1 MDRQRMHRLGR
12 RLVKLSR
19 QVHLEPQDVTPSP
32 AEELIL
38 GDVMLYPGSAVAD
51 VVKRTGFTQG
61 YVSKCVAALT
71 DQGLLTTGVD
81 PADRRR
87 IVIEPSVMLVSATR
101 RRTPPLTDVL
111 SDALGGEASATEVM
125 AMLDEL
131 AELLLR

>member
-1 MDRQRMHRLGR
+1 MHRLGR
-12 RLVKLSR
+12 RLVELSR

-38 GDVMLYPGSAVAD
+38 GDVMLYPGSAVND

-71 DQGLLTTGVD
+71 AQGLLSTGVD

-87 IVIEPSVMLVSATR
+87 IVIEPSTMLVNATR
-101 RRTPPLTDVL
+101 RRTPPLADVL
-111 SDALGGEASATEVM
+111 SDALGDEASTTEVM
-125 AMLDEL
+125 AILDEL
-131 AELLLR
+131 AELLL

>member
-1 MDRQRMHRLGR
+1 MHRLGR
-12 RLVKLSR
+12 RLVELSR

-38 GDVMLYPGSAVAD
+38 GDVMLYPGSAVND

-71 DQGLLTTGVD
+71 DQGLLSTGVD

-87 IVIEPSVMLVSATR
+87 TVIEPSTMLVNATR
-101 RRTPPLTDVL
+101 RRTPPLADVL
-111 SDALGGEASATEVM
+111 SDALGDEASTTEVM
-125 AMLDEL
+125 AILDEL
-131 AELLLR
+131 AELLL